1 MKDTFKGDWVP
12 CSPSLGKKG
21 TGPVEPCQLHSK
33 LDLKGPG
40 DKAWRDDPRT
50 IKSVWE
56 TLFKGRQKSHPAL
69 IRTQGRSVAQAA
81 GQVVRSHLGGEG
93 SFIPQSV

>member
-1 MKDTFKGDWVP
+1 M
-12 CSPSLGKKG
+12 GKKG

-33 LDLKGPG
+33 VDLKGPG

-56 TLFKGRQKSHPAL
+56 KLFKGRSKSHPAL
-69 IRTQGRSVAQAA
+69 IRTQDRSVAQAA
-81 GQVVRSHLGGEG
+81 GQVATSHLWGEG
-93 SFIPQSV
+93 LLIAQSV